1 MTPAAAPASRTPP
14 RPGQHLWWAVPF
26 VLLLGL
32 LSPLAMAAAPA
43 FPPLTGRVVDA
54 ADILSP
60 QTEQQ
65 LAQLS
70 AALEARSSDQ
80 LVVATVPSLGGTD
93 IADYGYQLGRH
104 WGIGTGKLSNGVLLL
119 VAPAERQVRIE
130 VGYGLEGTLTDA
142 LSSVIIRQAIV
153 PRFKAGDYDGG
164 VLRGATAISEI
175 LTGDAAEWQA
185 RAAQRPTH
193 EGGGSIAL
201 GIIVAIFVLV
211 FIINLSTARRRSNRF
226 GALGGAGGK
235 AVGGALDALPWIIMS
250 GRGGRGGGWG
260 GGGFRGGGGSF
271 GGGGAS
277 GGW

>member
-211 FIINLSTARRRSNRF
+211 FIINLTTARRRRGRF

-260 GGGFRGGGGSF
+260 GGFRGGGGSF